1 MLKTTK
7 KESLVHKLSKIKMLS
22 TKYRLELTDICC
34 RMITDDGVPVTLD
47 ERIWMNKLCEKN
59 ASATA
64 IAESLLCPDSIPHSY
79 E

>member
-1 MLKTTK
+1 
-7 KESLVHKLSKIKMLS
+7 MLS

-34 RMITDDGVPVTLD
+34 RTITDDAPEVSLD

-59 ASATA
+59 PQARYLRD
-64 IAESLLCPDSIPHSY
+64 SLLCPYKVEDVYY